1 MGNLMQLIKKSQKK
15 NIRLFYQISSIC
27 DLAKPRWFKK
37 CERKRMLRSFERL
50 AENVRLQAQRRIE
63 HYNKLSPNTSFSLE
77 SSEQQIYSLAN
88 LKMHATINGRRSGS
102 NYCYDTLRYT
112 RCYDQNLKAC
122 FVFGDVFWVPEQ
134 PSLVKSRPINGDNRN
149 SVLMPLNRIRHFN
162 FISDSSSF
170 ESKHDMLIGVSY
182 AQQQHRQDFL
192 KMYFGHPMCR
202 VGSAEKFTDER
213 RVWNVE
219 HISIVEQLEYK
230 FILCLE
236 GYDVATNLKWVMS
249 SNSIAVM
256 PKPKYETWFMESQLI
271 GGVHYIEIAEDYS
284 DVEERL
290 QYYIDHPDEAQGII
304 EAAHRF
310 VDQFRNKKLERI
322 IATKVTDRYFERTN
336 QDLC

>member
-1 MGNLMQLIKKSQKK
+1 MGKLMQLINKSQKR
-15 NIRLFYQISSIC
+15 NIQFFFQISSLF
-27 DLAKPRWFKK
+27 DLAKPYWLKK
-37 CERKRMLRSFERL
+37 LERKRLLSSFEYL
-50 AENVRLQAQRRIE
+50 SSELKLQVERRIE
-63 HYNKLSPNTSFSLE
+63 HYNKLAPNSCFKGVET
-77 SSEQQIYSLAN
+77 QQQVYKLSD
-88 LKMHATINGRRSGS
+88 LKMHAIIDGRRSGS

-122 FVFGDVFWVPEQ
+122 FVFGDVFWIPEQ

-170 ESKHDMLIGVSY
+170 ESKRDMLIGVSY

-192 KMYFGHPMCR
+192 RMYFGHQLCR
-202 VGSAEKFTDER
+202 LGSAEKFTDER
-213 RVWNVE
+213 SVWNVE
-219 HISIVEQLEYK
+219 HISIVEQLKYK

-256 PKPKYETWFMESQLI
+256 PKPKFETWFMESRLE
-271 GGVHYIEIAEDYS
+271 GGVHYIEIADDYS

-290 QYYIDHPDEAQGII
+290 QYYIDHPDKAREII

-336 QDLC
+336 QTLC